1 MRQFFRFVLV
11 GIANTVLGYAI
22 IFGLMYLAEFSPEI
36 SNLSGY
42 FFGLLI
48 SYVLNRN
55 FTFESIQRRDVEFL
69 RFIIVFAVAY
79 LANLM
84 VLIFLVRVV
93 FFSPGWA
100 QVVSGG
106 VYIVI
111 SYFLNKYYVFRSRK
125 NI

>member
-1 MRQFFRFVLV
+1 MSQFFRFVLV

>member
-1 MRQFFRFVLV
+1 MSQFFRFVLV

-106 VYIVI
+106 VYIVL